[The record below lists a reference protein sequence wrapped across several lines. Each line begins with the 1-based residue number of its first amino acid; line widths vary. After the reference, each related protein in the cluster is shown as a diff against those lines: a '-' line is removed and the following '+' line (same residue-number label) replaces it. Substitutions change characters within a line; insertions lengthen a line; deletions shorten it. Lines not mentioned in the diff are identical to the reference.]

1 MNEIEEKKKEPVL
14 ALIIDWLNDDN
25 NKNVLYKSDGSTRY
39 PGFKIYKMIA
49 RNVHNHTPE
58 KEIESDIFKSYIVK
72 DNKKA
77 KQIMNKQ
84 VKKLINLQ
92 HFDEFYNK
100 NN

>member
-1 MNEIEEKKKEPVL
+1 MKGDVK
-14 ALIIDWLNDDN
+14 ALI
-25 NKNVLYKSDGSTRY
+25 NVLKKVVTGY
-39 PGFKIYKMIA
+39 
-49 RNVHNHTPE
+49 TPE

-84 VKKLINLQ
+84 VKKIINLQ

-100 NN
+100 NNK